1 MVESWR
7 SAHVLAVCSV
17 LTDCDWSH
25 RRHLVPL
32 CFILLCS
39 VEFLRGWLV
48 MLSCF
53 QSNFCVCT
61 PRPPSSPHFRAIRI
75 PARKATKAELASVH
89 TESFVDLIVDDLPG
103 FNARDRRLRANG
115 WNSVYLSEAT
125 TDCALLA
132 AGSTVALTEA
142 VRATPFTL
150 TCP

>member
-1 MVESWR
+1 M
-7 SAHVLAVCSV
+7 
-17 LTDCDWSH
+17 
-25 RRHLVPL
+25 
-32 CFILLCS
+32 
-39 VEFLRGWLV
+39 
-48 MLSCF
+48 
-53 QSNFCVCT
+53 
-61 PRPPSSPHFRAIRI
+61 
-75 PARKATKAELASVH
+75 H